1 MKVGDK
7 LVCIRDYSASV
18 SVLFNRGS
26 IYSISYI
33 INKPWG
39 IYYKIDNN
47 INNIGFTID
56 RLFIYFESISEVR
69 RKKLEKLE
77 QVFNQNDDLN
87 EG

>member
-1 MKVGDK
+1 M
-7 LVCIRDYSASV
+7 LFRSIRYYSASV